1 MSASNAVGRIVIG
14 SAGDRLGAI
23 QVTAVS
29 FMAAGA
35 SCFIWMFATTLSALV
50 AFAVAYGFFSG
61 AFFTMIASI
70 TANIVGLADLGS
82 GLTVIYLTNTPGN
95 LFTLPIAG
103 KIIGESNNYRS
114 MIGYNAAMY
123 MIAGLI
129 LAMLVA
135 HNRATISTMQP
146 QTKKYLADLALF
158 AISQAAFYYAFKYI
172 ISSMDPLKTKKKD
185 AHEKS
190 AKVLDRLGHRDIK
203 LNEYEQVIAS
213 EVIHPEDIK
222 VDFEQ
227 IGGLDPII
235 RSLRESVILPLNHPA
250 LFTSASG
257 LLGAPKGVL
266 LYGPPGCGKTM
277 LAKALAKESGATFIN
292 MHVSTLTDKW
302 FGESNKLVA
311 ALFSLAHKMQP
322 AIIFIDE
329 IDSFLRER
337 RSNDHEIT
345 SMMKAEFMS
354 MWDGLTTGEDTRI
367 IVLGATNR
375 PNDIDSAILRR
386 MPKRFAIKLPSEEQ
400 RMNILKLMLAETKL
414 DPSFDFNK
422 LVQKTAGFSGSDLK
436 EACRNASMLPLREY
450 LRGKGSDRKGALDN
464 VVLDRDEVRS
474 LRLSDFF
481 QHEANEE
488 SSSHVILEQETVD

>member
-1 MSASNAVGRIVIG
+1 
-14 SAGDRLGAI
+14 
-23 QVTAVS
+23 
-29 FMAAGA
+29 
-35 SCFIWMFATTLSALV
+35 
-50 AFAVAYGFFSG
+50 
-61 AFFTMIASI
+61 
-70 TANIVGLADLGS
+70 
-82 GLTVIYLTNTPGN
+82 
-95 LFTLPIAG
+95 
-103 KIIGESNNYRS
+103 
-114 MIGYNAAMY
+114 
-123 MIAGLI
+123 
-129 LAMLVA
+129 
-135 HNRATISTMQP
+135 MQP
-146 QTKKYLADLALF
+146 QTKKYIADLTLF
-158 AISQAAFYYAFKYI
+158 AVSQIAFYYAFKYI
-172 ISSMDPLKTKKKD
+172 ISSLDPIKNKKKD

-190 AKVLDRLGHRDIK
+190 AKIMDRLGQRDLK
-203 LNEYEQVIAS
+203 LNEYEQVIAA

-235 RSLRESVILPLNHPA
+235 RSLREGVILPLNHPE
-250 LFTSASG
+250 LFTGPSG

-337 RSNDHEIT
+337 RSSDHEIT

-386 MPKRFAIKLPSEEQ
+386 MPKRFAIQLPTEEQ
-400 RMNILKLMLAETKL
+400 RMKILLLILSPAKLE
-414 DPSFDFNK
+414 PNFNYQK

-436 EACRNASMLPLREY
+436 EACRNALMLPVREY
-450 LRGKGSDRKGALDN
+450 LRTKDIHAKGSSIQGLDLNKEDIRALK
-464 VVLDRDEVRS
+464 
-474 LRLSDFF
+474 LSDFF
-481 QHEANEE
+481 QHESGEE
-488 SSSHVILEQETVD
+488 ASSHVILEQESVD

>member
-1 MSASNAVGRIVIG
+1 M
-14 SAGDRLGAI
+14 
-23 QVTAVS
+23 
-29 FMAAGA
+29 
-35 SCFIWMFATTLSALV
+35 
-50 AFAVAYGFFSG
+50 
-61 AFFTMIASI
+61 
-70 TANIVGLADLGS
+70 
-82 GLTVIYLTNTPGN
+82 
-95 LFTLPIAG
+95 
-103 KIIGESNNYRS
+103 
-114 MIGYNAAMY
+114 
-123 MIAGLI
+123 
-129 LAMLVA
+129 
-135 HNRATISTMQP
+135 
-146 QTKKYLADLALF
+146 
-158 AISQAAFYYAFKYI
+158 
-172 ISSMDPLKTKKKD
+172 
-185 AHEKS
+185 
-190 AKVLDRLGHRDIK
+190 
-203 LNEYEQVIAS
+203 NEYEQVIAS

-222 VDFEQ
+222 VDFDRKDCCCLKRRRNGLQEGKRLKRGITCFFCVCADCFAVLEEAGRNQ
-227 IGGLDPII
+227 LTPCSFSSLVLVFVLLPLIPVEIGGLDPII

-400 RMNILKLMLAETKL
+400 RMNILRLVSASLAMFAPRVGVKCNIVSVDMNTDTHCYYWSCLMK
-414 DPSFDFNK
+414 
-422 LVQKTAGFSGSDLK
+422 
-436 EACRNASMLPLREY
+436 
-450 LRGKGSDRKGALDN
+450 
-464 VVLDRDEVRS
+464 
-474 LRLSDFF
+474 
-481 QHEANEE
+481 
-488 SSSHVILEQETVD
+488 